1 MEKSAI
7 YKLSMQ
13 LLIYIHY
20 HLPQNY
26 WFYSEKM
33 KFLHE
38 KGTFLNILEH
48 NHTISVRTK
57 TNGVPVAIV
66 ATISKVWGRENIF
79 WKALEMYRP
88 LQNGSDGVTKWW
100 ACAKWMVWGYYSAQL
115 IQFTY
120 NQLLSVVVVDVTA
133 HAMYI
138 IFCSMYN
145 N

>member
-1 MEKSAI
+1 MEKKLPYIKILNYAVIII
-7 YKLSMQ
+7 YHKIVDFTLKRSNFSM
-13 LLIYIHY
+13 
-20 HLPQNY
+20 
-26 WFYSEKM
+26 KM
-33 KFLHE
+33 VLF
-38 KGTFLNILEH
+38 FLNSRTY
-48 NHTISVRTK
+48 TISVRTK

>member
-1 MEKSAI
+1 M
-7 YKLSMQ
+7 SMQ
-13 LLIYIHY
+13 LLSFNTKLLILLWKNAISPWKWY
-20 HLPQNY
+20 
-26 WFYSEKM
+26 F
-33 KFLHE
+33 
-38 KGTFLNILEH
+38 FLNSRTY
-48 NHTISVRTK
+48 TISVRTK